1 VTFPGLPARRLDQV
15 RRPGS
20 PATAPGSSS
29 VVRAR
34 YVIISGPGDG
44 AFAYIG
50 TPGLGNPPVSW
61 LTGGALVDPYGNVL
75 PSTLG
80 VEGDGTFSVSGGA
93 GTTFIGAN
101 TIAIVPAGGLDSAIF
116 GAPAPGQAYIVS
128 GTSAAT
134 DVEGFLYLMSKAAGG
149 ALVPIAIL
157 TGDLVAS
164 LPGGTAVQPEVWHFP
179 ALLNGWAN
187 AAGFGQFRYRLTPW
201 NSVRVVGTISAA
213 AATSTTFFT
222 LPAHYIPVEANG
234 APVGLNAADSAPAG
248 AVPQMRWDISGDL
261 AIFQAAAL
269 PNAGVFFISADI
281 ALD

>member
-1 VTFPGLPARRLDQV
+1 V
-15 RRPGS
+15 
-20 PATAPGSSS
+20 
-29 VVRAR
+29 
-34 YVIISGPGDG
+34 SGVGDG
-44 AFAYIG
+44 VFVYAAG
-50 TPGLGNPPVSW
+50 TTPALGNPPIAWMGS
-61 LTGGALVDPYGNVL
+61 GLVDPYGNVL